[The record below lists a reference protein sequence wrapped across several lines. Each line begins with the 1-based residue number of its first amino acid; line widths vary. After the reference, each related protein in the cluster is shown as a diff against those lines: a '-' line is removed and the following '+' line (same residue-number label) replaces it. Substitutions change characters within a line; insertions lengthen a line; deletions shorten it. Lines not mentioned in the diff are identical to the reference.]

1 MRLGLS
7 PGVGGILIEGL
18 GLGHGLDLSLDI
30 GMSRGMNADSVVN
43 IIPSCCQYIF
53 SEPFTIISL
62 STFIN
67 SPVMKFDELGIIYTE
82 RKLSNKVF

>member
-1 MRLGLS
+1 MRLGHS

-53 SEPFTIISL
+53 S
-62 STFIN
+62 
-67 SPVMKFDELGIIYTE
+67 
-82 RKLSNKVF
+82 